1 MTDTPTFPRTQGREA
16 MEHTEGPVARGI
28 EEQTAKVPSD
38 AFLWAAVGAMGT
50 SAILQMTGKGS
61 ASRFVGQW
69 VAPMLLFGVYNKMV
83 KQHGSDRLHDG
94 DVNTRMM

>member
-1 MTDTPTFPRTQGREA
+1 MTDVPTYPRTLTHEA
-16 MEHTEGPVARGI
+16 MEHSEGPVARGI

-61 ASRFVGQW
+61 ASRFIGMW
-69 VAPMLLFGVYNKMV
+69 VTPMLLFGVYNKLV
-83 KQHGSDRLHDG
+83 KQHGSDRIHDG
-94 DVNTRMM
+94 SAHRVM